1 MKLTKNTNFRIAK
14 GLLDDVFAKTDSL
27 DYDKW
32 VAFIDNN
39 SDYFIWNENTEEG
52 KKSLQNIDN
61 VNEDFKE
68 RVLNSLNKG
77 GCFAEFDKNKNLYNI
92 SLGINKEYNWITIQF
107 SRTPKLED
115 LKIFVDMAKF
125 LDALLLK
132 DGKEIIDERVIDRLG

>member
-1 MKLTKNTNFRIAK
+1 MKLTKNTNFRISK

-52 KKSLQNIDN
+52 KKSLQNIDS
-61 VNEDFKE
+61 VPEGFKE
-68 RVLNSLNKG
+68 RVLSTLKKG
-77 GCFAEFDKNKNLYNI
+77 VCFSEF
-92 SLGINKEYNWITIQF
+92 NKEKQLYDISVSFYEDLNWITIQF
-107 SRTPKLED
+107 ARTPKLED